1 MENDKETVIE
11 EASGVQMPSVADPV
25 VTIVQSES
33 SVESVGDDKPARR
46 RETTKRRAKG
56 SGGLQ
61 LEKTGIYTVRCIVN
75 GKRISKSTGTRDL
88 AEAQAFA
95 RKFLAPY
102 VKDDATRTYLN
113 IQAAV
118 MTERQIAELKEDE
131 QPQLELKDMWQAYLV
146 SPMRRDLAKTTLDSK
161 QQVVAGFVGWMQ
173 KTNRHASEMRHVTR
187 DQVEEYLNY
196 LRGELSSATYNNRLC
211 ILREVFRVLQKKAR
225 CQENPF
231 EGFQLRA
238 DDSHSRREFTIEEL
252 ARIIEQA
259 SREGFEWRLLF
270 AIALYTGMRLG
281 DCAKLLWS
289 EVDIVRSIIQKI
301 PEKTKKY
308 RKGRPVTIPIHK
320 ILAEILVQIP
330 IQERN
335 GYVLPSIGPIAA
347 EGHRGM
353 MKIHYKIGRIFKNA
367 GIVSSIKIEGRK
379 HKTPDASFH
388 SFRHTFVSLSA
399 NAGVPLHI
407 VQAIVGH
414 ESTSMTRHYYHENIE
429 ALQRAVEAIPA
440 ISETGVVSAGR
451 VAPPDPSRMYNR
463 VTMLP
468 PAEVVGYQEPEKP
481 ESDGIVREDT
491 GKEAPLLGRSA
502 ERNAVR
508 REEKL
513 AVVEAANVDA
523 KRLGAWGLEGDG
535 NIESLPNLNRRQRG
549 EWIGKCC
556 RVYSKFK
563 HIALLDGTTELIGN
577 GGYRFLQNL
586 WDKGVP
592 MMPDAAVEAMQ
603 AFVSAAGKGK

>member
-11 EASGVQMPSVADPV
+11 EAGGVQMPSAADPV

-225 CQENPF
+225 CPENPF